1 MHPPFQ
7 PQSMVTLDLVMA
19 ACRAAQR
26 GLMAGC
32 AVMVGT
38 PPWTIPPLL
47 LVIHGFLGWYDS
59 RSRITAAQAACD
71 GLLGG
76 LAGIGLAPMLFEQMG
91 LFSWPIG
98 LAVGCGT
105 VGGIIA
111 AIESLFLRQTSSK
124 PTAVSEPEQVP
135 PA

>member
-1 MHPPFQ
+1 
-7 PQSMVTLDLVMA
+7 MVTLDIVMA

-59 RSRITAAQAACD
+59 RSRLTAAQAAFD

-76 LAGIGLAPMLFEQMG
+76 LAGIGLAPMLFQQTG

-111 AIESLFLRQTSSK
+111 AVECLFLHQTSSK
-124 PTAVSEPEQVP
+124 QRTVAEPEQVP

>member
-7 PQSMVTLDLVMA
+7 PQSMVTLDIVMA

-59 RSRITAAQAACD
+59 RSRLTAAQAAFD

-76 LAGIGLAPMLFEQMG
+76 LA
-91 LFSWPIG
+91 
-98 LAVGCGT
+98 VGCAT

-111 AIESLFLRQTSSK
+111 AVECLFLHQTSSK
-124 PTAVSEPEQVP
+124 QRTVAEPEQVP